1 MHISLGT
8 KALSATKGSTPGAL
22 IKQRSGA
29 LVIGVTP
36 KGSLGSVAKAI
47 DSASG
52 GVIGKLRNRGDI
64 KGTIGEA
71 LPLPALSG
79 IGAERVLVVGLGA
92 GKTLSD
98 VEFRK
103 LVQAVIGNLAELKV
117 EDASWCLEGIAVTD
131 RDEAWQLT
139 QIAMIATL
147 REYRYTHTLSKPKPA
162 LALRKLALLNTGAN
176 ATKKAIATG
185 IAIGK
190 GMNAARHLGDL
201 PGNFCTPSILA
212 AEARALGRRSK
223 QLKVSVLEEKAM
235 RELGM
240 GALLSVSAGSAQP
253 AKLIVMQYT
262 GGKKGEQPQ
271 VLVGKGV
278 TFDSGGI
285 SIKPAGKMDEMKFDM
300 CGAASVIG
308 TMTALVE
315 LQLPIN
321 VVGVVAAAENMPS
334 GSATKPGDVV
344 KSMSGQTIEI
354 LNTDAEGRLVLCDAL
369 TYIAR
374 FKPAAVIDIATLT
387 GACVVALGGHAS
399 GLFSNQDD
407 FALELLDAGRA
418 VGDRAWQLPL
428 WEDYQKGLDTNFAD
442 MANVAGPG
450 GGAITAACFLARFT
464 KDYRWAHLD
473 IAGTAWLEGA
483 AKGATGRPVGL
494 LTQYLLNVAGR

>member
-1 MHISLGT
+1 MHIS
-8 KALSATKGSTPGAL
+8 LSATKGSTPEAIL
-22 IKQRSGA
+22 KQHSGA
-29 LVIGVTP
+29 LVIGIMP
-36 KGSLGSVAKAI
+36 KGLGRLAKAV
-47 DSASG
+47 DGASG

-64 KGTIGEA
+64 KGNVGET
-71 LPLPALSG
+71 LVVPTLTG
-79 IGAERVLVVGLGA
+79 IGAERVLLVGLGA

-103 LVQAVIGNLAELKV
+103 VVQAVLGTLADIKV
-117 EDASWCLEGIAVTD
+117 EDASWSLEGIAVTD
-131 RDEAWQLT
+131 RDDAWQAT
-139 QIAMIATL
+139 QIALAATL
-147 REYRYTHTLSKPKPA
+147 REYRYTQTVSKPKPA
-162 LALRKLALLNTGAN
+162 LALRKLALIDSN
-176 ATKKAIATG
+176 ATKKAVATG

-201 PGNFCTPSILA
+201 PGNFCTPTTLA
-212 AEARALGRRSK
+212 TEARALGRRSQ

-240 GALLSVSAGSAQP
+240 GSLLSVSAGSQEP
-253 AKLIVMQYT
+253 AKLIVMQYH

-271 VLVGKGV
+271 VLVGKGI

-285 SIKPAGKMDEMKFDM
+285 SIKPAGKMDEMKYDM

-308 TMTALVE
+308 TMTALIE

-321 VVGVVAAAENMPS
+321 VIGVIAAAENMPS
-334 GSATKPGDVV
+334 GGATKPGDVV

-369 TYIAR
+369 TYVAR

-407 FALELLDAGRA
+407 FAQELLDAGRA

-428 WEDYQKGLDTNFAD
+428 WDDYQKGLDTNFAD

-450 GGAITAACFLARFT
+450 GGAIVAACFLARFT
-464 KDYRWAHLD
+464 KEYRWAHLD